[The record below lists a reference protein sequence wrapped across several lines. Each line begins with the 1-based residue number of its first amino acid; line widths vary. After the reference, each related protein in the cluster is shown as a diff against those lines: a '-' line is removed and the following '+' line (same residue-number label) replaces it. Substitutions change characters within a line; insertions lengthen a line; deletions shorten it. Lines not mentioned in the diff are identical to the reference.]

1 LTLLFVCRRLRGNEK
16 RGRLMAGA
24 LKGLRILD
32 MTAVVL
38 GPYAMQLL
46 GDQGADV
53 IKVEPPEGE
62 MLRHIGPS
70 RVNPGMGP
78 LHLGVNRSKRSLAL
92 DLKKPEALAALHK
105 VIAGADALVHAM
117 RPQAMKKLGL
127 DYDSV
132 NKINPGIVYVGA
144 YGYRADGPY
153 GDRPAYDD
161 VIQAVS
167 GVAWLN
173 GMHDG
178 IPKYAPTIIADKTVG
193 LTLAYAVLA
202 ALVHKLRTGEG
213 QSVEV
218 PMFETMAQYL
228 LIEHMFM
235 RSFAP
240 EENKP
245 GYNRMMAPGRKPYR
259 SADGWVSILPYTQR
273 HFANFFR
280 IAGRDD
286 LANDARYTT
295 VAGRSHNIVELY
307 ERITEI
313 AATKTTAEWLEK
325 LMQAEIPC
333 GPINSLEDILADPH
347 LNAGDLFVTMEHPT
361 EGAIRMVNPPVR
373 FSASPSEITRPAPLV
388 GEHSREVLREAG
400 VPEAEIAA
408 LVERGIVVE
417 PKGKAQ

>member
-1 LTLLFVCRRLRGNEK
+1 
-16 RGRLMAGA
+16 MAGA
-24 LKGLRILD
+24 LKGLRLLD

-53 IKVEPPEGE
+53 IKIEPPEGE

-92 DLKKPEALAALHK
+92 DLKQPEALEALHK
-105 VIAGADALVHAM
+105 VIAKADALVHAM

-127 DYDSV
+127 DYESV
-132 NKINPGIVYVGA
+132 KKINPGIVYVGA

-161 VIQAVS
+161 VIQAMS

-202 ALVHKLRTGEG
+202 ALIHKLRTGEG

-228 LIEHMFM
+228 LVEHMFM

-240 EENKP
+240 EEDKP

-259 SADGWVSILPYTQR
+259 SQDGWVSILPYTQR

-286 LANDARYTT
+286 LAVDPRFNTVSARS
-295 VAGRSHNIVELY
+295 RNIVELY
-307 ERITEI
+307 DQITEI
-313 AATKTTAEWLEK
+313 ATTKTTAQWLAQ
-325 LMQAEIPC
+325 LMKAEVPC
-333 GPINSLEDILADPH
+333 APINSLEDILADPH
-347 LNAGDLFVTMEHPT
+347 LKAGNLFVTMDHPS

-373 FSASPSEITRPAPLV
+373 FSASPSEITRPAPLL
-388 GEHSREVLREAG
+388 GQHSREVLREAG
-400 VPEAEIAA
+400 VPDAQIAA
-408 LVERGIVVE
+408 LVESGIVIE
-417 PKGKAQ
+417 PKQKV

>member
-1 LTLLFVCRRLRGNEK
+1 
-16 RGRLMAGA
+16 MAGA
-24 LKGLRILD
+24 LKGLRIVD

-62 MLRHIGPS
+62 TVRHIGPS
-70 RVNPGMGP
+70 RVNTGMGP
-78 LHLGVNRSKRSLAL
+78 LHLAVNRSKRSIAL
-92 DLKKPEALAALHK
+92 DLKQPQALAALHK
-105 VIAGADALVHAM
+105 VIAKADGLVHAM

-132 NKINPGIVYVGA
+132 KKINPSIVYVGA

-193 LTLAYAVLA
+193 LTLAYAVLS
-202 ALVHKLRTGEG
+202 ALIHKLRTGEG

-228 LIEHMFM
+228 LVEHMFL

-259 SADGWVSILPYTQR
+259 SADGWISILPYTQR
-273 HFANFFR
+273 HFAKFFE
-280 IAGRDD
+280 IAGRHD
-286 LANDARYTT
+286 LAADPRFTT
-295 VAGRSHNIVELY
+295 VSGRSHNIVELY
-307 ERITEI
+307 DLITQI
-313 AATKTTAEWLEK
+313 ATTKTTAEWLEK
-325 LMQAEIPC
+325 LMAAEIPC

-347 LNAGDLFVTMEHPT
+347 LNSGNLFAEMDHPS
-361 EGAIRMVNPPVR
+361 EGRIRVVNPPVR
-373 FSASPSEITRPAPLV
+373 FSASPSEITRPAPLL
-388 GEHSREVLREAG
+388 GQHSREILREAG
-400 VPEAEIAA
+400 VSESEIAT
-408 LVERGIVVE
+408 LIERGIVVE
-417 PKGKAQ
+417 PKGNAQ

>member
-1 LTLLFVCRRLRGNEK
+1 
-16 RGRLMAGA
+16 MAGA
-24 LKGLRILD
+24 LKGMRIID

-38 GPYAMQLL
+38 GPYATQLL

-62 MLRHIGPS
+62 TLRHIGPS
-70 RVNPGMGP
+70 RVNAGMGP

-92 DLKKPEALAALHK
+92 DLKRPEARAALAK
-105 VIAGADALVHAM
+105 VIATADALVHAM

-132 NKINPGIVYVGA
+132 KRINPGIVYVGA

-178 IPKYAPTIIADKTVG
+178 VPKYAPTIIADKTVG
-193 LTLAYAVLA
+193 LTLAYAVLT
-202 ALVHKLRTGEG
+202 ALIHRLRSGEG

-228 LIEHMFM
+228 MVEHLFM
-235 RSFAP
+235 RCFAP
-240 EENKP
+240 EENRP

-259 SADGWVSILPYTQR
+259 SRDGWVSILPYTNR
-273 HFANFFR
+273 HFVDFFR

-286 LANDARYTT
+286 LAADPRFTT
-295 VAGRSHNIVELY
+295 VVARSQNIVELY
-307 ERITEI
+307 ELITEI
-313 AATKTTAEWLEK
+313 ATTRTTAEWLEE
-325 LMQAEIPC
+325 LMAAQVPC
-333 GPINSLEDILADPH
+333 APINSLEDILADPH
-347 LNAGDLFVTMEHPT
+347 LNAGGLFGTMEHPS
-361 EGAIRMVNPPVR
+361 EGTIRVVNPPVR
-373 FSASPSEITRPAPLV
+373 FSASPSAITRPAPLL
-388 GEHSREVLREAG
+388 GQHSREVLREAG
-400 VPEAEIAA
+400 VPETEIAA

-417 PKGKAQ
+417 PKGNA